1 MLGLKGDRKLK
12 TFKNGLNRITRK
24 GNHYPGHFWDNALIA
39 TYSTYAERK
48 VAAFLQDRLG
58 PNRAGPWGLL
68 QPIADAGKMF
78 FKEDFIP
85 AQSSKWLFILGPCLA
100 MLTALMSS
108 AVIPFGD
115 SIRFGNYSVP
125 VQGIE
130 INIGV
135 LYIFGVV
142 SLGVYG
148 VMVGGWASNN
158 KFSLLGAIR
167 AASQNISYEIALG
180 LSMIAILMMTGSL
193 SVRAIV
199 DQQAGFFE
207 WNIFTQPVGFIIF
220 LTCSFAECNRTPFDL
235 PECETELVG
244 GYHTEYSSMKL
255 GFYLFAEYINMFV
268 SSAFISSL
276 YFGGFHY
283 PFMNEI
289 SALENSLG
297 AITGHNVATAIGVV
311 IFFGKIF
318 FFIFFF
324 MWVRWTLPRFRYDQ
338 LMNLGWKTFI
348 PLSILNVVITG
359 AGLLYDFKYATWL
372 IVIVRLVWLWY
383 HQHGHQSGQLFR
395 KAFKLNG
402 FR

>member
-1 MLGLKGDRKLK
+1 MDLTILLVKGIIILVI
-12 TFKNGLNRITRK
+12 FGITL
-24 GNHYPGHFWDNALIA
+24 LIA

-85 AQSSKWLFILGPCLA
+85 SQASKWLFILGPCLA

-115 SIRFGNYSVP
+115 SIRFGNYSIP

-199 DQQAGFFE
+199 DQQAGFFD

-283 PFMNEI
+283 PFINEVGN
-289 SALENSLG
+289 ALETSMG
-297 AITGHNVATAIGVV
+297 PITGHNIATAIGFAV
-311 IFFGKIF
+311 FFGKIF

-338 LMNLGWKTFI
+338 LMNLGWKTLI
-348 PLSILNVVITG
+348 PLSILNVILTG
-359 AGLLYDFKYATWL
+359 AGLLFNFKYATWL
-372 IVIVRLVWLWY
+372 IVVVMVVMVMV
-383 HQHGHQSGQLFR
+383 SSA
-395 KAFKLNG
+395 KAPKREAIPQG
-402 FR
+402 A

>member
-1 MLGLKGDRKLK
+1 MDLTILLVKGLIILVIFG
-12 TFKNGLNRITRK
+12 ITL
-24 GNHYPGHFWDNALIA
+24 LIA

-48 VAAFLQDRLG
+48 VAAFLQDRIG

-85 AQSSKWLFILGPCLA
+85 SQASKWLFILGPCLA

-115 SIRFGNYSVP
+115 SIRLAWNNVNYDIP

-148 VMVGGWASNN
+148 IMVGGWASNN

-199 DQQAGFFE
+199 DEQAGFFE
-207 WNIFTQPVGFIIF
+207 WNIFTQPLGFIIF
-220 LTCSFAECNRTPFDL
+220 LTCAFAECNRTPFDL
-235 PECETELVG
+235 PECETELIG

-255 GFYLFAEYINMFV
+255 GFYLFSEYINMFV
-268 SSAFISSL
+268 SSAFISAL

-283 PFMNEI
+283 PFIHEVNE
-289 SALENSLG
+289 ALEKSLG
-297 AITGHNVATAIGVV
+297 AVAGHNLATAIGFVV
-311 IFFGKIF
+311 FFGKIF

-338 LMNLGWKTFI
+338 LMNLGWKSLI

-359 AGLLYDFKYATWL
+359 AGLLYNFKYATWI
-372 IVIVRLVWLWY
+372 IVLVMIVLVLMSSARAPKREAVP
-383 HQHGHQSGQLFR
+383 QGV
-395 KAFKLNG
+395 
-402 FR
+402 